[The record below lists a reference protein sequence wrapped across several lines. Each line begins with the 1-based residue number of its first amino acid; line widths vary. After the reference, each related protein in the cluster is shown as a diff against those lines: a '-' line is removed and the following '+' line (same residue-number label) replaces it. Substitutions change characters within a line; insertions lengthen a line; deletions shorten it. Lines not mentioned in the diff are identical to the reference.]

1 MLNITD
7 ISFTVKWHVQGWG
20 DTDGLGNFKLSERC
34 GELGL
39 VENGTNF
46 WKKEL
51 QRNDGSRSPC
61 GASRNEDHEMP
72 VLTKVSFSVT
82 NEETSAVDAVL
93 HLVQRALIY
102 LGVDATTEPRRA
114 IFQQI
119 TSDMTPTK
127 SHHLLAAAQCN
138 SHLCHFFDSHEYIIE
153 S

>member
-7 ISFTVKWHVQGWG
+7 ISFTVKWHVEGWG
-20 DTDGLGNFKLSERC
+20 DRDGLGNFKLSERC

-51 QRNDGSRSPC
+51 QRNDRSRSPC

-127 SHHLLAAAQCN
+127 SHYLLAAAGRKN
-138 SHLCHFFDSHEYIIE
+138 VSHCSPTPQP
-153 S
+153 